1 MHAAAEIQAATLEKF
16 IKGWSEW
23 TPDGFLASWSDDCIQ
38 ITLPFSSGMKIRTR
52 KDTEYLFP
60 KLMAILTNFQLTV
73 HNVIHDPAHDK
84 AVIYALAKADTPIGP
99 YNNEHACFVWFDES
113 GEKVNRI
120 EEMFDGVFMNE
131 FLPKLD
137 NYIGEKEKAEGKE
150 NDVNVE
156 HGTNFAVR
164 A

>member
-60 KLMAILTNFQLTV
+60 KLMAILTNFQV
-73 HNVIHDPAHDK
+73 S
-84 AVIYALAKADTPIGP
+84 
-99 YNNEHACFVWFDES
+99 EHI
-113 GEKVNRI
+113 KLL
-120 EEMFDGVFMNE
+120 VFGGDNIQQDIFK
-131 FLPKLD
+131 FL
-137 NYIGEKEKAEGKE
+137 I
-150 NDVNVE
+150 
-156 HGTNFAVR
+156 
-164 A
+164 